1 MACSPTCRT
10 VQRQA
15 RCRSGRRLSP
25 KRDRPPVL
33 ERWPRSN
40 HRETLCLNPTALN
53 RSRSPARSSAT
64 LAKKLLR
71 EGNVRQVIVNHEHTV
86 AKFPLTVGVIG
97 AVVAPVLAAVGDIAV
112 LLMESTV
119 EVERV
124 ADVQTKEKRPL
135 E

>member
-1 MACSPTCRT
+1 
-10 VQRQA
+10 
-15 RCRSGRRLSP
+15 
-25 KRDRPPVL
+25 
-33 ERWPRSN
+33 
-40 HRETLCLNPTALN
+40 
-53 RSRSPARSSAT
+53 
-64 LAKKLLR
+64 
-71 EGNVRQVIVNHEHTV
+71 
-86 AKFPLTVGVIG
+86 LTVGVIG